1 MTQLRLGWAV
11 AGIVACALHIPRL
24 RQAAGARGLD
34 LVPIVPGALRNS
46 GAQAAIIG
54 LEGRDPAACV
64 AMVRA
69 QGWHG
74 ALMLALADDCGT
86 SVESAL
92 DAGADDAVT
101 LPACAGEIAARL
113 AARLRGHSPVV
124 SLGGLRIDPV
134 ERRAQRDGRTIAL
147 LPREYALLLYLARS
161 AGRCVGREELL
172 AAVWGL
178 RFDPG
183 TNVVEV
189 HVSRLRAKLDR
200 GFAVP
205 MLVTDKG
212 RGYRLTPG

>member
-1 MTQLRLGWAV
+1 V
-11 AGIVACALHIPRL
+11 AGIVACALHIPKL
-24 RQAAGARGLD
+24 RQAAGARGLA
-34 LVPIVPGALRNS
+34 LLPIASAALGRS
-46 GAQAAIIG
+46 GAQAAIVG

-74 ALMLALADDCGT
+74 ALMLVLANGCGT
-86 SVESAL
+86 SVEGAL
-92 DAGADDAVT
+92 DAGADDAVA

-113 AARLRGHSPVV
+113 AARLRNRPPVV
-124 SLGGLRIDPV
+124 TLGDLRIDQV
-134 ERRAQRDGRTIAL
+134 ERRVQREGRVIAL
-147 LPREYALLLYLARS
+147 LPREYALLLQLARS

-172 AAVWGL
+172 ASVWGL

-200 GFAVP
+200 GFALP

-212 RGYRLTPG
+212 RGYRLTDRADP